1 MKPYITGVL
10 LKDFRNHA
18 FWTASF
24 ESRHILLCGKN
35 GAGKTSILEAISK
48 LSPGLGLRSASNTE
62 LIRSGTLSWEV
73 SLKFAGGADLR
84 EVGMGYC
91 EDKRVTRVNGKPVQC
106 FKKVIDLVKVMWL
119 TPQMCNV
126 FTTDKSVRRKFFDR
140 MVALSEPQHLENLV
154 MYERFKS
161 ERLKILGARA
171 SKIWLNVNEKKLA
184 ELCIAITDARVSFIR
199 QLVSN
204 FPPRGFGS
212 LEIKLLCPV
221 ASSIDKV
228 GSSEQMECI
237 QSALERSRAADTVT
251 GKMQFGVHR
260 TDFLATVR
268 QGENTARCYSTGEQK
283 LLILGIILAAG
294 ELIDIILLDDIFAHL
309 DPQNSSAFLSEV
321 TKKNCQFFFSDLDNS
336 KFVQFANVI
345 QTIPV

>member
-1 MKPYITGVL
+1 MRPYITGVL
-10 LKDFRNHA
+10 VKDFRNHA
-18 FWTASF
+18 FWTGSF
-24 ESRHILLCGKN
+24 KCRHVLLCGKN

-48 LSPGLGLRSASNTE
+48 LSPGLGLRSASNIE
-62 LIRSGTLSWEV
+62 MVRSGSLSWEV
-73 SLKFAGGADLR
+73 SLKFAGSTDLR
-84 EVGMGYC
+84 EVGMGYY
-91 EDKRVTRVNGKPVQC
+91 EDKRVTKLNGKSIQC

-119 TPQMCNV
+119 TPQMSNL

-161 ERLKILGARA
+161 ERLKILNAGA
-171 SKIWLNVNEKKLA
+171 SKMWLDVNEKKLA
-184 ELCIAITDARVSFIR
+184 ELCIAITDARVSFIG
-199 QLVSN
+199 QLMSN
-204 FPPRGFGS
+204 FPSKGFGS
-212 LEIKLLCPV
+212 PEIKLFCPV
-221 ASSIDKV
+221 ASAIGRV
-228 GSSEQMECI
+228 GSSQQMQCI
-237 QSALERSRAADTVT
+237 QSALERSRAIDTVT

-268 QGENTARCYSTGEQK
+268 QGDNTARCYSTGEQK

-309 DPQNSSAFLSEV
+309 DLHNSSAFLLEA

-336 KFVQFANVI
+336 KFAQFANVI
-345 QTIPV
+345 HTIPV